1 MRVVQAKIQE
11 IEQKT
16 PKSPRD
22 EAELAQLQ
30 TKQQQILSTGKPIE
44 QGPPPQNQTFSP
56 QQISAPQ
63 LSHQVK

>member
-11 IEQKT
+11 IEQKSSKT
-16 PKSPRD
+16 PRD

-44 QGPPPQNQTFSP
+44 GPQHPSFSP
-56 QQISAPQ
+56 QQVSSQATQ
-63 LSHQVK
+63 QVT